1 MRITSKQLRQIIREE
16 LSRTI
21 REGDEFEQLAMA
33 PVQSNAVRSGLTP
46 EIEAKVKANLAL
58 LSDFTIR
65 RAGPGAWVEAF
76 NVPGTGMIRWEAR
89 GSLII
94 PTKWIGDD
102 GKTFSITLAASIKG
116 PDGKEMTGLSM
127 SLTGRTGTGLDRAG
141 DYGAVTSEDAAEGM
155 VNHITNKIFT
165 IRGSLNV
172 DGSPGG
178 GTLKR
183 QPSMM
188 LSFEST

>member
-21 REGDEFEQLAMA
+21 REGDEFEQPAMA

-46 EIEAKVKANLAL
+46 EIEAKVKENLTL

-76 NVPGTGMIRWEAR
+76 NAPGTGMIQWTAR

-94 PTKWIGDD
+94 PTEWIGDD
-102 GKTFSITLAASIKG
+102 GKKFSIIKATSIMG
-116 PDGKEMTGLSM
+116 PDGKEILGLGVSLAGRTDTGLE
-127 SLTGRTGTGLDRAG
+127 RAG
-141 DYGAVTSEDAAEGM
+141 SYGAVTSEDAAEGM

-178 GTLKR
+178 GILKR